1 VLVSSDFGAGIK
13 PALARAKYGLW
24 AMADQAAPGQP
35 DLADPR
41 RSRGP
46 VCMIGKLAC
55 KIG

>member
-1 VLVSSDFGAGIK
+1 VLVSSDFGAGIE

-24 AMADQAAPGQP
+24 AMTDQAAPGQP

-46 VCMIGKLAC
+46 VSMIGKLAC